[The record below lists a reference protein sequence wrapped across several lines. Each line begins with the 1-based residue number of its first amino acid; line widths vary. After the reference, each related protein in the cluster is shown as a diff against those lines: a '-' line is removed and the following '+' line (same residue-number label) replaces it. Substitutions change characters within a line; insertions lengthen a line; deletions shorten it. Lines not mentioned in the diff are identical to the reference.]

1 MGIGRAVSAIGRY
14 DPKLGACGFVKFCV
28 MDITWG
34 SFFDATSGA
43 LHGICRATSTRSA
56 ADGLERRLRELATP
70 ALPSPKRL
78 RGRRTG
84 SAPASA
90 NRESAEHFRR
100 APLALHEGQP
110 ETIDRWHTETG
121 L

>member
-14 DPKLGACGFVKFCV
+14 DPKLGACGFVKFCA

-43 LHGICRATSTRSA
+43 QHGICRATSTRSA

-70 ALPSPKRL
+70 ALLSPKRL
-78 RGRRTG
+78 
-84 SAPASA
+84 
-90 NRESAEHFRR
+90 
-100 APLALHEGQP
+100 
-110 ETIDRWHTETG
+110 
-121 L
+121 